1 MKQTIRGTK
10 DIFSPEIDL
19 WVYLEHVARTTFTQ
33 FNYKEIRTPLLEYTE
48 VFQRAIGEST
58 DVVGKKMYTFNDRG
72 DTSITLRPE
81 FTAGV
86 IRSAIQHDFLN
97 KHLQKLFYF
106 GPIFRYE
113 RPQKG
118 RQRQFNQVGVEC
130 IGYDSVKSDVE
141 IIVMSDL
148 FLKNI
153 GITTHIFKINT
164 LGSKE
169 SRKRFTVEL
178 NSFLESKKSELSEDS
193 QRRLTTNPLRIL
205 DSKSPQDRLVLSD
218 APLLSSFLSAEE
230 VSRFESIKET
240 LKLLSI
246 PFEESNHLVRGLD
259 YYSHFVF
266 EITGTKL
273 GSQDSLGGGGRYNN
287 MFEEFGAKPT
297 PCIGVSFGMERLI
310 LELEG
315 QSNLLSKPTSVYILV
330 AKQEY
335 YSLALKLQSELI
347 SATLCCVYF
356 DLAEKSFKNQMK
368 EANNSEA
375 DFVLIIGEDEVA
387 NSTISVKNMKT
398 SEQIVVKMEELANYF
413 SKLS

>member
-19 WVYLEHVARTTFTQ
+19 WVLLEQIARTTFTQ

-48 VFQRAIGEST
+48 VFQRAIGEGT
-58 DVVGKKMYTFNDRG
+58 DVVGKEMYTFLDRG

-118 RQRQFNQVGVEC
+118 RQRQFHQVGVEC
-130 IGYDSVKSDVE
+130 IGYDTTKSDVE
-141 IIVMSDL
+141 IVVLTDV
-148 FLKNI
+148 FLKAI
-153 GITTHIFKINT
+153 GITTHKFKINT

-169 SRKRFTVEL
+169 TRG
-178 NSFLESKKSELSEDS
+178 SFSSALVKYLEAKKSELSEDS
-193 QRRLTTNPLRIL
+193 QRRLSSNPLRIL
-205 DSKSPQDRLVLSD
+205 DSKSPQDKLAIEN
-218 APLLSSFLSAEE
+218 APQLYQFLTDVEI
-230 VSRFESIKET
+230 SRFEEIQNALTS
-240 LKLLSI
+240 LSI
-246 PFEESNHLVRGLD
+246 DFEVSNNLVRGLD

-266 EITGTKL
+266 EITGSKL

-297 PCIGVSFGMERLI
+297 PCIGVSLGMERLI

-315 QSNLLSKPTSVYILV
+315 QSARIQKPMSVYILI
-330 AKQEY
+330 ANQEY
-335 YSLALKLQSELI
+335 YNIALQLQSTLI
-347 SATLCCVYF
+347 TSTKCSVYF
-356 DLAEKSFKNQMK
+356 DLGEKSFKNQMK
-368 EANNSEA
+368 DANNNEA
-375 DFVLIIGEDEVA
+375 DFVLILGEDEVA
-387 NSTISVKNMKT
+387 NSSVSIKNMAT
-398 SEQIVVKMEELANYF
+398 SEQKIIPMSEISTFF
-413 SKLS
+413 S

>member
-19 WVYLEHVARTTFTQ
+19 WVLLEQIARTTFTQ

-48 VFQRAIGEST
+48 VFQRAIGEGT
-58 DVVGKKMYTFNDRG
+58 DVVGKEMYTFLDRG

-118 RQRQFNQVGVEC
+118 RQRQFHQVGVEC
-130 IGYDSVKSDVE
+130 IGYDSLKSDVE
-141 IIVMSDL
+141 IIVLTDV
-148 FLKNI
+148 FLKAI
-153 GITTHIFKINT
+153 GITTHKFKVNT
-164 LGSKE
+164 LGSSE
-169 SRKRFTVEL
+169 TRTNFSSALVQY
-178 NSFLESKKSELSEDS
+178 LESNKNDLSEDS

-205 DSKSPQDRLVLSD
+205 DSKSPQDKLALEN
-218 APLLSSFLSAEE
+218 APKLYQFLSEDE
-230 VSRFESIKET
+230 ISRFESIQNS
-240 LKLLSI
+240 LASLSI
-246 PFEESNHLVRGLD
+246 DFEVSHNLVRGLD

-266 EITGTKL
+266 EVTGSKL

-287 MFEEFGAKPT
+287 MFEEFGAKPS
-297 PCIGVSFGMERLI
+297 PCIGVSLGMERLI

-315 QSNLLSKPTSVYILV
+315 QSARIQKPMSLYILV
-330 AKQEY
+330 ANQEY
-335 YSLALKLQSELI
+335 YTTALQLQSTLI
-347 SATLCCVYF
+347 TSTNCSVYF

-368 EANNSEA
+368 DANNNEA
-375 DFVLIIGEDEVA
+375 DFVLILGEDEIA
-387 NSTISVKNMKT
+387 NNSVSIKNMAT
-398 SEQIVVKMEELANYF
+398 SEQTTIQMSEITTYF
-413 SKLS
+413 SK

>member
-19 WVYLEHVARTTFTQ
+19 WVLLEQIARTTFTQ
-33 FNYKEIRTPLLEYTE
+33 FNYKEIRTPILEYTE
-48 VFQRAIGEST
+48 VFQRAIGEGT
-58 DVVGKKMYTFNDRG
+58 DVVGKEMYTFLDRG

-118 RQRQFNQVGVEC
+118 RQRQFHQVGVEC
-130 IGYDSVKSDVE
+130 IGYDTIKSDVE
-141 IIVMSDL
+141 IVVLTDV
-148 FLKNI
+148 FLKAI
-153 GITTHIFKINT
+153 GISTHKFKINT

-169 SRKRFTVEL
+169 TRA
-178 NSFLESKKSELSEDS
+178 SFSSALVQYLESKKSELSEDS

-205 DSKSPQDRLVLSD
+205 DSKSPQDKLALEN
-218 APLLSSFLSAEE
+218 APQLHQFLTDDEI
-230 VSRFESIKET
+230 SRFESIQNALT
-240 LKLLSI
+240 SLFI
-246 PFEESNHLVRGLD
+246 NFEVSHNLVRGLD

-266 EITGTKL
+266 EITGSNL

-297 PCIGVSFGMERLI
+297 PCIGVSMGMERLI

-315 QSNLLSKPTSVYILV
+315 QSALIKKPKSIYILI
-330 AKQEY
+330 ANQEY
-335 YSLALKLQSELI
+335 YQIALQLQSTLI
-347 SATLCCVYF
+347 TSTQCSVYF
-356 DLAEKSFKNQMK
+356 DLAEKAFKNQMK
-368 EANNSEA
+368 DANNTDA
-375 DFVLIIGEDEVA
+375 DFVLILGEEEVA
-387 NSTISVKNMKT
+387 NSSVSIKNMAT
-398 SEQIVVKMEELANYF
+398 SEQKIIPMSEITTFF
-413 SKLS
+413 SN

>member
-19 WVYLEHVARTTFTQ
+19 WVLLEQIARTTFTQ

-48 VFQRAIGEST
+48 VFQRAIGEGT
-58 DVVGKKMYTFNDRG
+58 DVVGKEMYTFLDRG

-118 RQRQFNQVGVEC
+118 RQRQFHQVGVEC
-130 IGYDSVKSDVE
+130 IGYDTTKSDVE
-141 IIVMSDL
+141 IVVLTDV
-148 FLKNI
+148 FLKAI
-153 GITTHIFKINT
+153 GITTHKFKINT

-169 SRKRFTVEL
+169 TRS
-178 NSFLESKKSELSEDS
+178 SFSTALVKYLEAKKSELSEDS
-193 QRRLTTNPLRIL
+193 QRRLSSNPLRIL
-205 DSKSPQDRLVLSD
+205 DSKSPQDKLAIEN
-218 APLLSSFLSAEE
+218 APQLYQFLTDDEI
-230 VSRFESIKET
+230 SRFEEIQNALTS
-240 LKLLSI
+240 LSI
-246 PFEESNHLVRGLD
+246 DFEVSNNLVRGLD

-266 EITGTKL
+266 EITGSKL

-297 PCIGVSFGMERLI
+297 PCIGVSLGMERLI

-315 QSNLLSKPTSVYILV
+315 QSARIQKPMSVYILI
-330 AKQEY
+330 ANQEY
-335 YSLALKLQSELI
+335 YNIALQLQSTLI
-347 SATLCCVYF
+347 TSTKCSVYF
-356 DLAEKSFKNQMK
+356 DLGEKSFKNQMK
-368 EANNSEA
+368 DANNNEA
-375 DFVLIIGEDEVA
+375 DFVLILGEDEVA
-387 NSTISVKNMKT
+387 NSSVSIKNMAT
-398 SEQIVVKMEELANYF
+398 SEQKIIPMSEISTFF
-413 SKLS
+413 S